1 MTDLFW
7 PGDQRAGEL
16 MSDGA
21 FMAAMVAVEQ
31 AWLDGLIDAGIA
43 PREARAD
50 VGEHVSV
57 GDAETIAAGA
67 DRDGNPVSGLI
78 ALLRGRLPS
87 QSARWLHRGLTSQD
101 VIDTALMLCTHDALA
116 RIGLELTGHV
126 RTLARLA
133 ETHRDTPM
141 LARTLTQAA
150 LPSTVG
156 VKVSRWLSGVLD
168 AAEAL
173 AGLGPSLPVQVG
185 GAAGTL
191 AAVTE
196 LAGSVDGAITLSDQM
211 AAALR
216 LAPAPPWHTTR
227 STVTRIGDAL
237 VTCCDVWGYIAT
249 DVATGSRPEIGELA
263 EGDAG
268 RSSTMPHKNNP
279 VRSVLIRRA
288 ALTAGPLA
296 ATLHTAAATSV
307 DERSDGPWHAEWA
320 TLRTLAR
327 RTVVASSHTSELLAG
342 LRVDAMRAAANL
354 AAAQGVLSEQQAMT
368 ELTGRAAIPG
378 YIGAAHQL
386 VDAALQRARAYL
398 KDTP

>member
-7 PGDQRAGEL
+7 PGDQRAGDL

-21 FMAAMVAVEQ
+21 FLTAMVAVEQ
-31 AWLDGLIDAGIA
+31 AWLDGLVGAGIA
-43 PREARAD
+43 PREVGAD
-50 VGEHVSV
+50 LAEHLTA

-67 DRDGNPVSGLI
+67 DGDGNPVTGLI
-78 ALLRGRLPS
+78 ALLRARIPA
-87 QSARWLHRGLTSQD
+87 QAARWLHRGLTSQD
-101 VIDTALMLCTHDALA
+101 VIDTALMLCTRDALA
-116 RIGLELTGHV
+116 RIGRELTSQV
-126 RTLARLA
+126 RTLSALA

-156 VKVSRWLSGVLD
+156 VKAARWLSGVLD
-168 AAEAL
+168 AAEPL
-173 AGLGPSLPVQVG
+173 AGLGASLPVQVG

-191 AAVTE
+191 AAATE
-196 LAGSVDGAITLSDQM
+196 LAGSVDGAIALSDRL

-237 VTCCDVWGYIAT
+237 VTCCDAWGHIAT

-263 EGDAG
+263 EGNGG

-307 DERSDGPWHAEWA
+307 DERSDGAWHAEWA
-320 TLRTLAR
+320 TLRTLTR
-327 RTVVASSHTSELLAG
+327 RTVIAGSHTSELLAG
-342 LRVDAMRAAANL
+342 LRVDPVRAAANL
-354 AAAQGVLSEQQAMT
+354 TAAQGVLSEQQAMT

-378 YIGAAHQL
+378 YIGAADQL
-386 VDAALQRARAYL
+386 VDSALQRARHYL